1 MFNVNNICASLRLL
15 HSGSC
20 TYLPLLTP
28 KCKLETPLLV
38 DFKQLSLPPDIKL
51 GATAL
56 ATGISLADPAPL
68 YWLVFVVVVL
78 LLSTV
83 APC

>member
-1 MFNVNNICASLRLL
+1 MFNVNNTAASLRLL
-15 HSGSC
+15 HSSSC
-20 TYLPLLTP
+20 MYLPELIPTF
-28 KCKLETPLLV
+28 KV
-38 DFKQLSLPPDIKL
+38 DIPPAVLFKQLSLPPDIKL